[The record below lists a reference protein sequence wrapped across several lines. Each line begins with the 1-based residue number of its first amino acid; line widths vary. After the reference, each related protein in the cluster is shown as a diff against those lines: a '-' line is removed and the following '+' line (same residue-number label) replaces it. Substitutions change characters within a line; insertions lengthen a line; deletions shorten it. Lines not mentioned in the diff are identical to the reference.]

1 VRIGILSEPPRLR
14 SPFKAGLEQARGLAE
29 RGHRVYFVVQKRNLD
44 ATAYLLG
51 GLPQNINYLALQSV
65 PIVTRAL
72 DFFTKSLRY
81 VEGGVIDVDLG
92 AMLVS
97 GWDMNKKVSKIGW
110 DCLLSHSTLSPLQ
123 MFNLYSSHELKKVL
137 YLFDMPIYIMMM
149 IVNPKVNAAMVKFV
163 RRFEESVIRKADIV
177 LCATRG
183 AALIWKK
190 LFDIDSIL
198 LRFGCQPSSIFFHT
212 KRDYVISITSWEP
225 QRNPLFLLD
234 VMKALKKTDLRLI
247 VAGRWQDKSLYEQFK
262 ASVYKRGLQK
272 RVIIGRNL
280 KDQDLTE
287 LYRKAVCF
295 IQPAGMS
302 TLYKSALEV
311 ASQGVPIIA
320 PFQSELWEMFES
332 GVHGFKVIENNVE
345 SYVDAISRFSDED
358 VLHKMSYETWK
369 RCNEN
374 NWSNHVAKLEKF
386 LK

>member
-29 RGHRVYFVVQKRNLD
+29 RGHHVYFVVQKRNLD
-44 ATAYLLG
+44 ATARLLG

-97 GWDMNKKVSKIGW
+97 GWCMSKKLFKIRL
-110 DCLLSHSTLSPLQ
+110 DSLLSYSTLSPLQ

-137 YLFDMPIYIMMM
+137 YLFDMPIYIMMR
-149 IVNPKVNAAMVKFV
+149 IVNPKVNVAIVQFV
-163 RRFEESVIRKADIV
+163 RLFEESVIRKADII

-190 LFDIDSIL
+190 LFGVDSVL
-198 LRFGCQPSSIFFHT
+198 LRFGCQPSSTFSHS
-212 KRDYVISITSWEP
+212 KGDYMISITSWEP

-234 VMKALKKTDLRLI
+234 VMGALDKTDLRLI
-247 VAGRWQDKSLYEQFK
+247 VAGKWQDKSLYEQFK
-262 ASVYKRGLQK
+262 FSVYKQGLQK
-272 RVIIGRNL
+272 KVIIARNL
-280 KDQDLTE
+280 GDQELTE

-295 IQPAGMS
+295 IQPAGSS
-302 TLYKSALEV
+302 TLYKSALEA

-320 PFQSELWEMFES
+320 PFQSELWEMFDS
-332 GVHGFKVIENNVE
+332 GVHGFKVIENNVK

-358 VLHKMSYETWK
+358 VLHKMGYEIWK
-369 RCNEN
+369 RCSEYS
-374 NWSNHVAKLEKF
+374 WSSHVASLEE
-386 LK
+386 LMQ

>member
-14 SPFKAGLEQARGLAE
+14 SPFKAGLEQALGLAK
-29 RGHRVYFVVQKRNLD
+29 RGHQVYFVVQKRNLD
-44 ATAYLLG
+44 ATAHLLG
-51 GLPQNINYLALQSV
+51 GLPQGINYLTLQSV
-65 PIVTRAL
+65 PIVTRVL
-72 DFFTKSLRY
+72 DFFTNSLRY
-81 VEGGVIDVDLG
+81 VEGGVIDIDLG
-92 AMLVS
+92 ATLVS
-97 GWDMNKKVSKIGW
+97 GWCMSKKTSKIRW

-149 IVNPKVNAAMVKFV
+149 IVNPKVKAAMVQFV

-190 LFDIDSIL
+190 LFGVDSIL
-198 LRFGCQPSSIFFHT
+198 LRFGCQPPSTFFHT
-212 KRDYVISITSWEP
+212 KRDYMISITSWEP

-234 VMKALKKTDLRLI
+234 VMKALEKTDLRLI

-262 ASVYKRGLQK
+262 ASVHKRGLQK
-272 RVIIGRNL
+272 RVIVARNL

-287 LYRKAVCF
+287 LYRKAACF
-295 IQPAGMS
+295 IQPAEMS

-332 GVHGFKVIENNVE
+332 GAHGFKVIENNVE
-345 SYVDAISRFSDED
+345 SYVNAILRFGDED

-369 RCNEN
+369 RCSEYS
-374 NWSNHVAKLEKF
+374 WSNHVAELEKF

>member
-1 VRIGILSEPPRLR
+1 MRIGILSEPPRLR
-14 SPFKAGLEQARGLAE
+14 SPFKAGLEQALGLAK
-29 RGHRVYFVVQKRNLD
+29 RGHQVYFVVQKRNLG
-44 ATAYLLG
+44 ATAHLLG
-51 GLPQNINYLALQSV
+51 GLPQGINYLTLQSV
-65 PIVTRAL
+65 PIVTRVL
-72 DFFTKSLRY
+72 DFFTNSLRY
-81 VEGGVIDVDLG
+81 AEGDVIDIDLG
-92 AMLVS
+92 ATLVS
-97 GWDMNKKVSKIGW
+97 GWCMSKKLSKIRL

-149 IVNPKVNAAMVKFV
+149 IVNPKVKAAMVQFV

-190 LFDIDSIL
+190 LFGVDSIL
-198 LRFGCQPSSIFFHT
+198 LRFGCQPSSTFFHT
-212 KRDYVISITSWEP
+212 KRDYMISITSWEP

-234 VMKALKKTDLRLI
+234 MMKALEKTDLRLI

-272 RVIIGRNL
+272 RVIMARNL

-311 ASQGVPIIA
+311 ASQGVPIIV

-332 GVHGFKVIENNVE
+332 GAHGFKVIENNVE
-345 SYVDAISRFSDED
+345 SYVNAILRFGDED
-358 VLHKMSYETWK
+358 LLHKMSYETWK
-369 RCNEN
+369 RCSEYS
-374 NWSNHVAKLEKF
+374 WSNHATELEKF